1 LRSKASEDAQFITI
15 HDTLTSNVLVTY
27 ALEKCNTFRHTAK
40 LSAPGDREKR
50 QSSLVERVREL
61 EDSNH
66 LTPIAVLS

>member
-1 LRSKASEDAQFITI
+1 MRSKASEDARFNTI

-27 ALEKCNTFRHTAK
+27 LLEKCNTFRHAAK
-40 LSAPGDREKR
+40 LSAR